1 MGRYY
6 KVSASETGILKTKK
20 LFLSYFQSL
29 FGCLLH
35 FNTILEHSTVCFRVH
50 FILKNMEVIFLNN
63 ISSYVA
69 LHQFFVIE
77 LALVR
82 IPDVHRSKSAHQEIF
97 LEVSDGQGRIY
108 SQKNATTSSQSFQD
122 F

>member
-1 MGRYY
+1 MGRYQ
-6 KVSASETGILKTKK
+6 KFSASETGLLKTKK

-50 FILKNMEVIFLNN
+50 LILKNMEVIFLNN
-63 ISSYVA
+63 VSRHIVLHYVA

-82 IPDVHRSKSAHQEIF
+82 IADVHRSKSAHQGIF

-108 SQKNATTSSQSFQD
+108 SQKM
-122 F
+122 